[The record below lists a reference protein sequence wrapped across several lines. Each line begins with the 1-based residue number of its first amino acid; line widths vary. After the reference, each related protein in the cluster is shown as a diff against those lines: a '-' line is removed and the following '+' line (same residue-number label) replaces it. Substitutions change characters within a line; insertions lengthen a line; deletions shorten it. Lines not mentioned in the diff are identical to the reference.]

1 MPRGNCAAELS
12 FKGGWSGYAACAG
25 RSALGNAPPA
35 QTAEPNVPPA
45 AVRVTV
51 VPDTSRLPRSIN

>member
-1 MPRGNCAAELS
+1 
-12 FKGGWSGYAACAG
+12 SGYAACAG

-35 QTAEPNVPPA
+35 QTAAPNVPPAAANGA

>member
-1 MPRGNCAAELS
+1 AAAN
-12 FKGGWSGYAACAG
+12 G
-25 RSALGNAPPA
+25 
-35 QTAEPNVPPA
+35 A